1 VSLNGKS
8 NGNHVSLCA
17 SCASVSFC

>member
-8 NGNHVSLCA
+8 NGNHVALCA